1 MFLGNVVSNEDN
13 VKGVVAKVQLGEAD
27 AGIVYVSDV
36 TARCRQGRWRASRF
50 PTAANVIADYPVT
63 LLRHSANPAA
73 ARAFLDLLLSPTG
86 QAVLVRKR
94 FPASAKRPADVEHP
108 PRGVLLKIAMAA
120 AVALLMVLLAL
131 PIVSLLLRVPPAQ
144 LWTYIQ
150 QPVVVAALKLSLI
163 TSVFAT
169 LAVVAL
175 GLPVAYLLAMRDFR
189 GKRLGRSTGR
199 VADRPAP
206 HRRRRRP
213 PRLLSVARD
222 SPVACSA
229 SSACRAPVTTTL
241 AVVIAQLFVATPFF
255 ISAVVAGLREVEPRY
270 RDVAMTLR
278 ASMPMYTFWHVLL
291 PIAMPSVLA
300 GAAMSWARALGEFGA
315 TITFA
320 GNLMGRT
327 QTMPLAV
334 YSALQSDLNSAVAL
348 AVVLIVFSF
357 AILFVLRFAPW
368 GPAIGGVHARRRGQ

>member
-1 MFLGNVVSNEDN
+1 M
-13 VKGVVAKVQLGEAD
+13 
-27 AGIVYVSDV
+27 
-36 TARCRQGRWRASRF
+36 
-50 PTAANVIADYPVT
+50 
-63 LLRHSANPAA
+63 
-73 ARAFLDLLLSPTG
+73 
-86 QAVLVRKR
+86 AV
-94 FPASAKRPADVEHP
+94 
-108 PRGVLLKIAMAA
+108 

-144 LWTYIQ
+144 LWTYVQ

-189 GKRLGRSTGR
+189 GKRLIEVLVELPIVLPPTVAGVGLLLAFGRAGLAGHVLSFFRDLAAVHDAGGR
-199 VADRPAP
+199 
-206 HRRRRRP
+206 HRAVVRGDAVLHFGRGRRS
-213 PRLLSVARD
+213 PRSGTTLSRCRD
-222 SPVACSA
+222 DVACLS
-229 SSACRAPVTTTL
+229 L
-241 AVVIAQLFVATPFF
+241 
-255 ISAVVAGLREVEPRY
+255 
-270 RDVAMTLR
+270 
-278 ASMPMYTFWHVLL
+278 MYTFWHVLL
-291 PIAMPSVLA
+291 PIALPSVLA

-334 YSALQSDLNSAVAL
+334 YSALQTDLNSAVAL

-357 AILFVLRFAPW
+357 AISSSLSSASRPGAQPSEECMLDVAVSKRLGGFHLDLALTAPARDTLPVVVGESGSGKSTLLRLLA
-368 GPAIGGVHARRRGQ
+368 